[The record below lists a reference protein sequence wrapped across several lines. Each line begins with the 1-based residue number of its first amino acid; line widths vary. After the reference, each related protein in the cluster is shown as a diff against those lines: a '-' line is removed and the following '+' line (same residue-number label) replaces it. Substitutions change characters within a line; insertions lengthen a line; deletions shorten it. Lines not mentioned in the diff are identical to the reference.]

1 MYLTPPIKPM
11 PYSLQ
16 EMAGRWCHQSVC
28 LVLAIE
34 VYDLLQ
40 PKIGNMSG
48 PFYPDVYVNRIDPS
62 GKLFC

>member
-1 MYLTPPIKPM
+1 MGRVRYI
-11 PYSLQ
+11 SLVGCKLSPLDGYV
-16 EMAGRWCHQSVC
+16 AVC

-48 PFYPDVYVNRIDPS
+48 PFYLDVYGNRIDPS